1 VQSGLGYIVLLASY
15 NFQIALMYAALILI
29 GLVGLLLYGLVL
41 VLERI
46 VLRILGVPIT
56 ATFAAPGEAA

>member
-1 VQSGLGYIVLLASY
+1 MLLASY
-15 NFQIALMYAALILI
+15 NFQIALMYAALVLI
-29 GLVGLLLYGLVL
+29 ALVGLLLYGLVI

-56 ATFAAPGEAA
+56 ATLAAPAESVQ